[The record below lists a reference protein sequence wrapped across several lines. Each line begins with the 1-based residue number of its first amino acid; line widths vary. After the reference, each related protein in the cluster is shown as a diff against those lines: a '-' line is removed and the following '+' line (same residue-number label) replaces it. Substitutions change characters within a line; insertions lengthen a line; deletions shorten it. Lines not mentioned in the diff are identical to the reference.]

1 MVMKD
6 DDIIKNVLE
15 YVKDER
21 YRQAVLIDGE
31 WGSGKTFFVKEKLLM
46 KMKEELAE
54 KRIYYI
60 SLYGV
65 SSSGQIMDEIYSSM
79 VEEIIDKNL
88 GEKTGQIVEK
98 GITFTSKLITAGM
111 KYFNVDTKELP
122 KLSDVK
128 ELKDVIII
136 FDDVERCELEINQ
149 TLGIINNLVEHND
162 IKVI

>member
-31 WGSGKTFFVKEKLLM
+31 WGAGKTFFVKEKLLM

-65 SSSGQIMDEIYSSM
+65 SSSGQIMDEIYSSI

-98 GITFTSKLITAGM
+98 GI
-111 KYFNVDTKELP
+111 
-122 KLSDVK
+122 
-128 ELKDVIII
+128 
-136 FDDVERCELEINQ
+136 R
-149 TLGIINNLVEHND
+149 TLQVFVPESYSYRT
-162 IKVI
+162 V